1 MVQASSRRIAPPAE
15 RTIPVEHGVT
25 RELFLIALVVAMG
38 ILASVAIVIP
48 ALVSH

>member
-15 RTIPVEHGVT
+15 HTIPVEHGVT
-25 RELFLIALVVAMG
+25 RELFLIALVVALG
-38 ILASVAIVIP
+38 VLASVAIVIP